1 MLESAQ
7 KRDMEERMELKVII
21 KAQENDLEEKRTKI
35 RELEGEKM
43 NLLMGDVTA

>member
-21 KAQENDLEEKRTKI
+21 KSQETDLEEKRTKI

>member
-1 MLESAQ
+1 
-7 KRDMEERMELKVII
+7 MELKVII
-21 KAQENDLEEKRTKI
+21 KAQETDLEEKRTKI